1 MKDPRDIILSPIVSE
16 KSYAAVQ
23 NKQYSF
29 YIDTRVDKSEV
40 KKAREKV
47 FNVKVLKVNTINV
60 KPKPK
65 KLGKSSGYSA
75 KMKKAIVTV
84 GKKDKIDFFEST
96 V

>member
-29 YIDTRVDKSEV
+29 YIDTRVDKCEI
-40 KKAREKV
+40 KRAIEKV

>member
-29 YIDTRVDKSEV
+29 YIDPRADKDEV
-40 KKAREKV
+40 KRAIEKI
-47 FNVKVLKVNTINV
+47 FNVKVLRVNTINV

-65 KLGKSSGYSA
+65 RLGRSSGYSA
-75 KMKKAIVTV
+75 KKKKAIVTV
-84 GKKDKIDFFEST
+84 SAKDKIEFFEST

>member
-29 YIDTRVDKSEV
+29 LIDMRVDKGEV
-40 KKAREKV
+40 KKAIEKI
-47 FNVKVLKVNTINV
+47 FNVKVLRVNTINIKS
-60 KPKPK
+60 KPKR
-65 KLGKSSGYSA
+65 LGKSSGYSS

-84 GKKDKIDFFEST
+84 
-96 V
+96 

>member
-40 KKAREKV
+40 KRAIEKV

>member
-29 YIDTRVDKSEV
+29 YIDPRVNKGEI
-40 KKAREKV
+40 KRAIEKI
-47 FNVKVLKVNTINV
+47 FNVKVLSVNTINV

-65 KLGKSSGYSA
+65 KLGKSSGYSS
-75 KMKKAIVTV
+75 KKKKAIVTV
-84 GKKDKIDFFEST
+84 GKKDKIEFFEST

>member
-1 MKDPRDIILSPIVSE
+1 MKDPRDIFLSPIVSE

-29 YIDTRVDKSEV
+29 YIDPRVNKSEIKRAV
-40 KKAREKV
+40 EKV
-47 FNVKVLKVNTINV
+47 FNVKVVKVNTMNV

-65 KLGKSSGYSA
+65 KLGRSSGYSS
-75 KMKKAIVTV
+75 KMKKAIVTL
-84 GKKDKIDFFEST
+84 GEKDKIDFFEST

>member
-29 YIDTRVDKSEV
+29 YIDTRVDKGEV
-40 KKAREKV
+40 KRAVEKV

-75 KMKKAIVTV
+75 KMKKAIVTL

>member
-1 MKDPRDIILSPIVSE
+1 MKDPRDIFLSPIVSE

-29 YIDTRVDKSEV
+29 YIDPRVDKSEV
-40 KKAREKV
+40 KRAVEKV
-47 FNVKVLKVNTINV
+47 FNVKVLKVNTMNV

-65 KLGKSSGYSA
+65 KLGRSSGYSSR
-75 KMKKAIVTV
+75 MKKAIVTL
-84 GKKDKIDFFEST
+84 GAKDKIDFFEST

>member
-29 YIDTRVDKSEV
+29 YIDTRVDKGEV
-40 KKAREKV
+40 KRAIEKV
-47 FNVKVLKVNTINV
+47 FNVKVLRVNTINV

-65 KLGKSSGYSA
+65 KLGKSSGYSS

>member
-16 KSYAAVQ
+16 KSYAAAQ

-29 YIDTRVDKSEV
+29 LIDTRVDKGEV
-40 KKAREKV
+40 RKAIEKI
-47 FNVKVLKVNTINV
+47 FNVKVLRVNTINV

-65 KLGKSSGYSA
+65 RLGKTSGYTS
-75 KMKKAIVTV
+75 KKKKAIVTV
-84 GKKDKIDFFEST
+84 SAKDKIDFFEST

>member
-1 MKDPRDIILSPIVSE
+1 MKDPRDIIISPIVSE

-29 YIDTRVDKSEV
+29 YIDPRVNKGEV
-40 KKAREKV
+40 KKAIEKI
-47 FNVKVLKVNTINV
+47 FNVSVLSVNTINL

-65 KLGKSSGYSA
+65 RLGKTSGYSP
-75 KMKKAIVTV
+75 KRKKAIITLS
-84 GKKDKIDFFEST
+84 KKDKIDFFEST

>member
-1 MKDPRDIILSPIVSE
+1 MKDPRDIIISPIVSE

-29 YIDTRVDKSEV
+29 YIDPRVDKGEV
-40 KKAREKV
+40 KKAFEKI
-47 FNVKVLKVNTINV
+47 FNVTVLSVNTLNV

-65 KLGKSSGYSA
+65 RLGKSTGYST

>member
-16 KSYAAVQ
+16 KSYAAAQ

-29 YIDTRVDKSEV
+29 LIDNRVDKVEIR
-40 KKAREKV
+40 KAIEKI
-47 FNVKVLKVNTINV
+47 FNVKVLRVNTINV

-65 KLGKSSGYSA
+65 RLGKTSGYTS
-75 KMKKAIVTV
+75 KKKKAIVTV
-84 GKKDKIDFFEST
+84 SAKDKIDFFEST

>member
-1 MKDPRDIILSPIVSE
+1 MKDPRDIIISPIVSE

-29 YIDTRVDKSEV
+29 YIDPRVNKGEI
-40 KKAREKV
+40 KKAIEKI
-47 FNVKVLKVNTINV
+47 FNVSVLSVNTINL

-65 KLGKSSGYSA
+65 RLGKTSGYSP
-75 KMKKAIVTV
+75 KRKKAIITLS
-84 GKKDKIDFFEST
+84 KKDKIDFFEST

>member
-29 YIDTRVDKSEV
+29 YIDPRVDKGEV
-40 KKAREKV
+40 KRAIEKI

-65 KLGKSSGYSA
+65 KLGRSIGLSA
-75 KMKKAIVTV
+75 KRKKAIITV
-84 GKKDKIDFFEST
+84 SDKDKIEFFEST